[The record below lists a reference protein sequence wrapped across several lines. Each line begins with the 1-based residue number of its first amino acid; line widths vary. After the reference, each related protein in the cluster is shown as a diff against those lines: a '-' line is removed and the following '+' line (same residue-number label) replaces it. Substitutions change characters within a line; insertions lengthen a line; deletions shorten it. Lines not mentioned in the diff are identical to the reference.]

1 MNKLAVIV
9 SALLLLSLA
18 LFTGIYFWW
27 SGQLRPAQPGSSQE
41 VTFTVVP
48 NQTAAQTIS
57 QLVNDNLITSPIA
70 AKLYLQFSGLD
81 QKIRPGTYTLSPG
94 LNLPEIFTALTSGP
108 KDIRVTIP
116 EGWRREQVA
125 DRLAA
130 SLPGFDAPG
139 FLSQTATLEGQ
150 LFPDTYL
157 IPPTSSTTEI
167 TDILLANFSKKSNL
181 ELPAHQDILIL
192 ASLVEREAKADP
204 DRAIIAGVF
213 QKRLAAG
220 WALQVDASVQYARDT
235 DNFKFQISNFKF
247 WQPVYDTKYQSEFN
261 TYLRPGLPPAPIA
274 SPGLASI
281 QAAQHPQDSPY
292 WYYLTGTDGRTY
304 YAKDL
309 AQHNLNI
316 DKYLI
321 P

>member
-9 SALLLLSLA
+9 FVLLFLSLA
-18 LFTGIYFWW
+18 VFIGIYYWW
-27 SGQLRPAQPGSSQE
+27 SLQLRPASPGSTRE
-41 VTFTVVP
+41 ITFTVAP
-48 NQTAAQTIS
+48 NQTAAITIN
-57 QLVNDNLITSPIA
+57 QLTNNYLITSPVA

-81 QKIRPGTYTLSPG
+81 QKIRPGTYALSPG

-139 FLSQTATLEGQ
+139 FLSQTASREGM

-157 IPPTSSTTEI
+157 IPPTATVSDVI
-167 TDILLANFSKKSNL
+167 DIFLANFAKKSGL
-181 ELPAHQDILIL
+181 ELSAQHEALII
-192 ASLVEREAKADP
+192 ASLIEREAKADP
-204 DRAIIAGVF
+204 DRAIIAGIF
-213 QKRLAAG
+213 QKRLDAG
-220 WALQVDASVQYARDT
+220 WPLQVDASVQYALGTARDWWPQ
-235 DNFKFQISNFKF
+235 NI
-247 WQPVYDTKYQSEFN
+247 DTKYQSDFN
-261 TYLRPGLPPAPIA
+261 TYLHPGLPPAPIA

-281 QAAQHPQDSPY
+281 QAALHPQDSPY

-304 YAKDL
+304 YAR
-309 AQHNLNI
+309 NLS
-316 DKYLI
+316 
-321 P
+321 

>member
-9 SALLLLSLA
+9 FVLLFLSLA
-18 LFTGIYFWW
+18 VFIGIYYWW
-27 SGQLRPAQPGSSQE
+27 SLQLRPASPGSTRE
-41 VTFTVVP
+41 ITFTVAP
-48 NQTAAQTIS
+48 NQTAAITIN
-57 QLVNDNLITSPIA
+57 QLTNNYLITSPVA

-81 QKIRPGTYTLSPG
+81 QKIRPGTYALSPG
-94 LNLPEIFTALTSGP
+94 LTLPEIFTALTSGP

-116 EGWRREQVA
+116 EGWRREQA
-125 DRLAA
+125 AGRLAA
-130 SLPGFDAPG
+130 SLPGFNSAE
-139 FLSQTATLEGQ
+139 FLSATATLEGQ

-157 IPPTSSTTEI
+157 IPPTASTKEI

-192 ASLVEREAKADP
+192 ASLIEREAKADP
-204 DRAIIAGVF
+204 DRAIIAGIF

-220 WALQVDASVQYARDT
+220 WALQVDATVQYAKDT
-235 DNFKFQISNFKF
+235 SNFKFQTSNFKF
-247 WQPVYDTKYQSEFN
+247 WQPVYDTEYKSDFN

-281 QAAQHPQDSPY
+281 QAALHPQDSPY

-304 YAKDL
+304 YAKTL
-309 AQHNLNI
+309 GEHNLNI